1 VLLVDRSTHIG
12 SGVRASICPVGSTML
27 SDHAEVQA
35 EVECNLMKRSRI
47 LSS

>member
-1 VLLVDRSTHIG
+1 MLFVDRSTRTVLRAG
-12 SGVRASICPVGSTML
+12 ASIYPVGSIL
-27 SDHAEVQA
+27 RSNRAEVRA